1 MKEKLDKSVRW
12 TKGMMKTVEQNLPQ
26 KKKAIYLRLDED
38 ILDFF
43 KSQGK
48 RYQEKINAVL
58 KTYMKK
64 HI

>member
-43 KSQGK
+43 KSQG
-48 RYQEKINAVL
+48 
-58 KTYMKK
+58 
-64 HI
+64 

>member
-26 KKKAIYLRLDED
+26 KKKSIYLRLDED

>member
-48 RYQEKINAVL
+48 RYQAKINAVL